1 MRSDTSAQRVWF
13 DVKIFL
19 SKQLMPD
26 KNIITIE
33 LNAATFFAFH
43 GLYEEEKK
51 TGGEFEV
58 NLGVSYI
65 ADVTVIDKIEQTVN
79 YVKLYELVKQQMQ
92 VPTGVLE
99 TVAMRITEEIKGVFP
114 QVNEITIKIE
124 KKYPPIHNFSGSLS
138 VTYRKQY

>member
-1 MRSDTSAQRVWF
+1 
-13 DVKIFL
+13 
-19 SKQLMPD
+19 MPG
-26 KNIITIE
+26 KNLVSVE

-58 NLGVSYI
+58 NLGVSYFTDI
-65 ADVTVIDKIEQTVN
+65 AVIDNIEQTVN

-92 VPTGVLE
+92 VPTGLLE
-99 TVAMRITEEIKGVFP
+99 TVAMQIAEKIHEVFP
-114 QVNEITIKIE
+114 LINEVNVKIE
-124 KKYPPIHNFSGSLS
+124 KKHPPVHNFSGSLS

>member
-1 MRSDTSAQRVWF
+1 
-13 DVKIFL
+13 
-19 SKQLMPD
+19 MPD
-26 KNIITIE
+26 KNLVTVE

-58 NLGVSYI
+58 NLSVSYFTDK
-65 ADVTVIDKIEQTVN
+65 AVIDKIEQTVN

-92 VPTGVLE
+92 EPAGLLE
-99 TVAMRITEEIKGVFP
+99 TVAMRITAEIKGVFP

-124 KKYPPIHNFSGSLS
+124 KKHPPVHNFSGSLS

>member
-1 MRSDTSAQRVWF
+1 MS
-13 DVKIFL
+13 
-19 SKQLMPD
+19 D
-26 KNIITIE
+26 KNLVTVE

-58 NLGVSYI
+58 NLGVSYFTNI
-65 ADVTVIDKIEQTVN
+65 AVIDNIEQTIN

-92 VPTGVLE
+92 VPTGLLE
-99 TVAMRITEEIKGVFP
+99 TVAMQIAEKIKGVFP
-114 QVNEITIKIE
+114 FVNEITVKIE
-124 KKYPPIHNFSGSLS
+124 KKHPPVHNFSGSLS